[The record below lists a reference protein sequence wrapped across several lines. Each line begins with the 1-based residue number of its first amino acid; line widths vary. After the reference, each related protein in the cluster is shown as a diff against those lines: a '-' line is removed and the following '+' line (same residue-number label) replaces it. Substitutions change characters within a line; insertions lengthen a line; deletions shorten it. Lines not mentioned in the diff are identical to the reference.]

1 MSPTATGT
9 RPRSA
14 GATATTP
21 PPGLRHQLEQRQAS
35 RRRVLTGLVVLAAV
49 VVAAV
54 LLWLV
59 AASSVFAAR
68 QVSVTGQRELTAEQV
83 QEAAAVPLGVPL
95 LRQDL
100 DAIAQRAT
108 TLPQVAS
115 AQVVRDWPRTV
126 AVTVTEREPL
136 LAIRQPDGFALV
148 DARGVAYETRP
159 AVPAGVVPTDADPT
173 ATGRLVDLAVVAAA
187 LPPDLRTQVTRM
199 QAPADGEISLLL
211 ASGTTVRWGDS
222 RESALKAGVVA
233 ALLER
238 EPRTID
244 VSAPHNPASR

>member
-1 MSPTATGT
+1 MSPTATDTG
-9 RPRSA
+9 PRSA

-21 PPGLRHQLEQRQAS
+21 PPGLRRQLEQREAS
-35 RRRVLTGLVVLAAV
+35 RRRILTALVVLGAAV
-49 VVAAV
+49 LAAV

-68 QVSVTGQRELTAEQV
+68 QVTVTGQRELTAEQV
-83 QEAAAVPLGVPL
+83 QEAVAVPLGVPL

-100 DAIAQRAT
+100 DAIAQRAL

-115 AQVVRDWPRTV
+115 ASVVRDWPRTV

-159 AVPAGVVPTDADPT
+159 SVPAGVVPADADPT
-173 ATGRLVDLAVVAAA
+173 DTARLVELAVVAAA
-187 LPPDLRTQVTRM
+187 LPADLRSQVTRL
-199 QAPADGEISLLL
+199 QAPVGGEITLLL
-211 ASGTTVRWGDS
+211 TSGTTVRWGDS
-222 RESALKAGVVA
+222 RESPLKAGVVA
-233 ALLER
+233 ALLEKK
-238 EPRTID
+238 PRAID
-244 VSAPHNPASR
+244 VSAPHSPAAR